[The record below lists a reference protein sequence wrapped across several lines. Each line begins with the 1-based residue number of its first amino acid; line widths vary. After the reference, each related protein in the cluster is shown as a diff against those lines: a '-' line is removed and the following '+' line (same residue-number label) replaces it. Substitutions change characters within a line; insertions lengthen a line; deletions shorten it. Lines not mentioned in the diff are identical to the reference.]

1 MTKNNCCVK
10 SEFNSG
16 EHKQKTPL
24 FYRLIH
30 NEWVETVKNLTGAE
44 IKVLYYLRSLDP
56 FGDRHLEY
64 SITEMAK
71 ELNISKGAAS
81 KAVKKLDHVGL
92 IEAQI
97 SKVRIKITT
106 DQYKDTEFPIGN
118 KVSYSESQFPIGNPS
133 FVEETEVSYRKP
145 QFPIGNER
153 QPEPSSDGDLRT
165 PQTIKTY
172 SDFIKTLSE
181 QERASFLNF
190 CQEKAKNLSQEVIDL
205 EAWLASKTKAGEN
218 RWEVQYR
225 FYKASQSSRH
235 QEEQELSRIQAREQV
250 EKWKCKLEEQTVAA
264 TVACKESLLK
274 ENDCYQKNGS
284 S

>member
-1 MTKNNCCVK
+1 MTKNNCCVQNE
-10 SEFNSG
+10 SNSG

-81 KAVKKLDHVGL
+81 KAVKKLDHIGL

-106 DQYKDTEFPIGN
+106 DQYKNTEFPIGN
-118 KVSYSESQFPIGNPS
+118 KVSHSESQFPIGNPS

-145 QFPIGNER
+145 QFPIGNEQ
-153 QPEPSSDGDLRT
+153 QPESLSDGGLRT
-165 PQTIKTY
+165 SQTIKTY

-190 CQEKAKNLSQEVIDL
+190 CQEKAKNLIQEVIDL

-225 FYKASQSSRH
+225 FYKASRSSSH
-235 QEEQELSRIQAREQV
+235 QEELSRIQAREQV
-250 EKWKCKLEEQTVAA
+250 KNWKRKLEEQTVTA
-264 TVACKESLLK
+264 TVACKESLHK
-274 ENDCYQKNGS
+274 ENDDHE
-284 S
+284 

>member
-10 SEFNSG
+10 SELNSD

-24 FYRLIH
+24 FYRLTH

-56 FGDRHLEY
+56 FGDRNLEY

-81 KAVKKLDHVGL
+81 KAVKKLDQIGL

-97 SKVRIKITT
+97 SRVKIKITT

-118 KVSYSESQFPIGNPS
+118 EQ
-133 FVEETEVSYRKP
+133 
-145 QFPIGNER
+145 
-153 QPEPSSDGDLRT
+153 QPEPLSYGDLRT

-190 CQEKAKNLSQEVIDL
+190 CQEKAKSLSQEVIDL

-218 RWEVQYR
+218 RWEVQ
-225 FYKASQSSRH
+225 
-235 QEEQELSRIQAREQV
+235 
-250 EKWKCKLEEQTVAA
+250 
-264 TVACKESLLK
+264 
-274 ENDCYQKNGS
+274 
-284 S
+284 

>member
-1 MTKNNCCVK
+1 MTQRNCCVQND
-10 SEFNSG
+10 SSTENR
-16 EHKQKTPL
+16 HKTPL
-24 FYRLIH
+24 FYRLTH
-30 NEWVETVKNLTGAE
+30 NEWVETVKNLTGTE

-81 KAVKKLDHVGL
+81 KAVKKLDYIGL

-97 SKVRIKITT
+97 SKVKIKITT
-106 DQYKDTEFPIGN
+106 DQYKYTEFPIGN
-118 KVSYSESQFPIGNPS
+118 NVSYSEPRFPIGNPS
-133 FVEETEVSYRKP
+133 FVEETEVSYEKP
-145 QFPIGNER
+145 QFPIGNEW
-153 QPEPSSDGDLRT
+153 QPEPLSDGALRT
-165 PQTIKTY
+165 SQTIKTY

-181 QERASFLNF
+181 EERASFLDF

-225 FYKASQSSRH
+225 LYKASRSSRH
-235 QEEQELSRIQAREQV
+235 QEELSRIQAREQV
-250 EKWKCKLEEQTVAA
+250 KQWKRKLEEQTVIA
-264 TVACKESLLK
+264 TVACKELLLK
-274 ENDCYQKNGS
+274 ENDCQEKNGS

>member
-1 MTKNNCCVK
+1 MTHRNCCVND
-10 SEFNSG
+10 NSI
-16 EHKQKTPL
+16 ENKHKTPL
-24 FYRLIH
+24 FYRLTH
-30 NEWVETVKNLTGAE
+30 DEWVETVKNLTGAE

-56 FGDRHLEY
+56 FGVKRSSTEGNHHLEY

-81 KAVKKLDHVGL
+81 KAVKKLDHIGL

-118 KVSYSESQFPIGNPS
+118 KVSHSESQFPIGN
-133 FVEETEVSYRKP
+133 E
-145 QFPIGNER
+145 Q
-153 QPEPSSDGDLRT
+153 QPEPMSDGDLRT

-172 SDFIKTLSE
+172 SDFIKTLSDFD
-181 QERASFLNF
+181 RASFLNF

-235 QEEQELSRIQAREQV
+235 QEELSRIQAREQV
-250 EKWKCKLEEQTVAA
+250 KKWKCKLEEQTVTA
-264 TVACKESLLK
+264 TVACKESLLQEDDCHQNNSSSGNR
-274 ENDCYQKNGS
+274 EN
-284 S
+284 